1 MRAARWTLLAA
12 TIGAFGLASC
22 LSADEAPTSGKMAT
36 PQEAAQPRAAMPA
49 ASAYRADEKD
59 DDGDGWAE
67 ARPGGGELADRL
79 ADAPTA
85 PAFGMAKENTPAPD
99 PEPVMPA
106 IGRKPPTAAAP
117 LDSLDGRVTAADSE
131 PRLEPMK
138 GRVRDMAKPAE
149 QQLIEK
155 TLARSEKKKRAATKN
170 EVARGPGPAVPSRRD
185 RASRTIVLDEL
196 AIEGEEEEEALRVV
210 TGAEHLGGQ
219 SRDKGG
225 AVSRGGKEHFFG
237 FDQGR
242 LADEEE
248 DWRRSPARRHLPRVG
263 YFENTYLGGNAAYL
277 ERLRRLDDGFG
288 GQRPYADLTLAPQP
302 FDAPEDGGVAL
313 TTAVDVSHVDEPGR
327 VFLQIGLQGSARYG
341 WRRPPLDVVLVVAD
355 TAGGVDAVEPVVL
368 ALIRRLGAQDRLG
381 LVRAGGEIL
390 AEPAPVRDV
399 RRSLARTLAGLST
412 AHGRSAGLA
421 AGMDRAGTMLA
432 RVQRDPARVPGT
444 GIVLALVGEGGAH
457 EVQPARAAAHR
468 LSLGAVVTTV
478 LQIGEGGGWWAVAN
492 AGHGNYR
499 TLPRAVSTEAAGQA
513 VADELSAISRVVAR
527 LLRVNI
533 RLAPGVHAIR
543 IPGSR
548 MLGATE
554 TKRVKAREAATDRQ
568 LSLTMGVKADRGED
582 DDGLQTV
589 IPYFYGGES
598 HVILLELWVER
609 PGPIADVTLRYKDM
623 VALDNARA
631 QTSVALG
638 ATPRPLTP
646 AHLSVRA
653 NARGFDL
660 AAAMDRAARALRTA
674 GPGAAR
680 QALADARAH
689 AATKADRRALETFEG
704 LLGDAAWSRMPA
716 RRVLLAE
723 ALEMGGSRRV
733 GAPARPGL

>member
-1 MRAARWTLLAA
+1 LLAA

-22 LSADEAPTSGKMAT
+22 LSADEAPTSGKMAA
-36 PQEAAQPRAAMPA
+36 PQEAAQPRAATPA
-49 ASAYRADEKD
+49 GSAYWGDEQD

-67 ARPGGGELADRL
+67 ARPEGELADPL
-79 ADAPTA
+79 AAEAPTA
-85 PAFGMAKENTPAPD
+85 PALGMAKDNAPAPD

-106 IGRKPPTAAAP
+106 IGQKLPYSAFGAP
-117 LDSLDGRVTAADSE
+117 LDGLDGRVAAPTGG
-131 PRLEPMK
+131 PRLEPMED
-138 GRVRDMAKPAE
+138 RARDVAKPAK
-149 QQLIEK
+149 QQGLAKSLDRIEK
-155 TLARSEKKKRAATKN
+155 KERAATKN
-170 EVARGPGPAVPSRRD
+170 ELVRGPRPTAPSRRD
-185 RASRTIVLDEL
+185 RASRTVALVEL
-196 AIEGEEEEEALRVV
+196 AIEGEEEEAPRV
-210 TGAEHLGGQ
+210 TGAEAMGGR

-225 AVSRGGKEHFFG
+225 AVTRGGRDDAFAL
-237 FDQGR
+237 DQGL
-242 LADEEE
+242 LADEDE
-248 DWRRSPARRHLPRVG
+248 DWRRTPARWHLPRVG

-355 TAGGVDAVEPVVL
+355 NAGGVDAVEPVVL

-399 RRSLARTLAGLST
+399 RRTLARTLAGLST
-412 AHGRSAGLA
+412 SQGRPGGLA

-478 LQIGEGGGWWAVAN
+478 LQIGEGGSWWAVAN

-499 TLPRAVSTEAAGQA
+499 TLPRSPTPESAGRA

-527 LLRVNI
+527 LLRVNV

-568 LSLTMGVKADRGED
+568 LSLTMGVQADRGED

-646 AHLSVRA
+646 AHLAVRA
-653 NARGFDL
+653 NARGFEI
-660 AAAMDRAARALRTA
+660 AAAMDRAAHALRTA

-680 QALADARAH
+680 QALVDARPH
-689 AATKADRRALETFEG
+689 ASTAADRRALATFQG
-704 LLGDAAWSRMPA
+704 LLGDAAWSRVPA
-716 RRVLLAE
+716 RRGLLAE

-733 GAPARPGL
+733 GAPAR